1 MRGRSDGPGIGLAA
15 ENGGNPGLAFL
26 LMDVKIKTVMNLW
39 KWIPVAVVSCCCSFD
54 TGYGQDIAASD
65 MPDVDEYR
73 KTPEFEKDRLAIA
86 RQAIIGNYA
95 WRLREWNWTC
105 SRRPWMSVSYCRR

>member
-54 TGYGQDIAASD
+54 TGYGQDIAAPD

-73 KTPEFEKDRLAIA
+73 KTPERSPGHS
-86 RQAIIGNYA
+86 QASDHREIMLGDCGNGIGHA
-95 WRLREWNWTC
+95 AEGLG
-105 SRRPWMSVSYCRR
+105 